1 MTSRDWSFKEQDS
14 GSSKKNGL
22 MEREIGSSEAS
33 LEAAEEVQE
42 KTEEGLNFVSE
53 GR

>member
-1 MTSRDWSFKEQDS
+1 
-14 GSSKKNGL
+14 
-22 MEREIGSSEAS
+22 MEREIRSSEAS

-42 KTEEGLNFVSE
+42 KIEEGLNLVSE